1 MNYEKQNETRI
12 FRFGE
17 QDEITF
23 LKTTNKLKMKKN
35 VEKKTRKKKRLK
47 ENLTSWIELQAPK
60 PDKLSPKLQNWNSN
74 KNKQKVEM
82 G

>member
-1 MNYEKQNETRI
+1 MNKKNMNYEKQNETRI

-47 ENLTSWIELQAPK
+47 ENLTS
-60 PDKLSPKLQNWNSN
+60 
-74 KNKQKVEM
+74 
-82 G
+82 